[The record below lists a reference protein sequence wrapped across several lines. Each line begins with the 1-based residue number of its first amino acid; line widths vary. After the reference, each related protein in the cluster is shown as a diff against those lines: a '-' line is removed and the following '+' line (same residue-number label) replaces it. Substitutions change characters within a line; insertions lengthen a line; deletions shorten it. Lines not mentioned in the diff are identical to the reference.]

1 MWNFKKALYC
11 IHEAAL
17 EEGSG
22 KDSNL
27 FKSMQHN
34 NDNDDNDNNDNND
47 NSDNHNNINSF
58 FHPLLQTHL
67 T

>member
-1 MWNFKKALYC
+1 MKLLWRR
-11 IHEAAL
+11 
-17 EEGSG
+17 GG

-34 NDNDDNDNNDNND
+34 NDNDDNDNDNNDNND

>member
-1 MWNFKKALYC
+1 MWNCKKALYC
-11 IHEAAL
+11 VHVAAL

-34 NDNDDNDNNDNND
+34 NDNDNND
-47 NSDNHNNINSF
+47 NSDNHNNNNNSF
-58 FHPLLQTHL
+58 FPSFAANTSDLE
-67 T
+67 

>member
-1 MWNFKKALYC
+1 MKLLWRR
-11 IHEAAL
+11 
-17 EEGSG
+17 GG

-34 NDNDDNDNNDNND
+34 DDNDDNDNNDNND